1 MKNSAKDTTALTG
14 PRAIPQVTA
23 VAPPPRDLNAEA
35 VRERRGNIEGEEEE
49 EEEKQIHVD
58 MQMM

>member
-49 EEEKQIHVD
+49 EKQIHVD